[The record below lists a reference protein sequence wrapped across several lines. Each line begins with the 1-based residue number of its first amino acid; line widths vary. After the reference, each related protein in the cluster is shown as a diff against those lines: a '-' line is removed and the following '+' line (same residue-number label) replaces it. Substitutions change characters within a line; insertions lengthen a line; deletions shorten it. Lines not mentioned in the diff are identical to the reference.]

1 MTSPKPW
8 RRCQAGNVCE
18 DNARPGDRG
27 STDRSPA
34 ARFHGGHDRVQ
45 HSIGEYVWSDVYTNT
60 VEGFFSLLKRGI
72 YGTFHHV
79 SKKHLQR

>member
-1 MTSPKPW
+1 M
-8 RRCQAGNVCE
+8 
-18 DNARPGDRG
+18 
-27 STDRSPA
+27 
-34 ARFHGGHDRVQ
+34 
-45 HSIGEYVWSDVYTNT
+45 WSDVYTNT